1 MVGEEAPREI
11 RELGLRASR
20 AMGLDYSGVDVIES
34 PDGPVVLEV
43 NASPGWQ
50 ALNVAADVK
59 MADLIVQHAVSLAH
73 G

>member
-1 MVGEEAPREI
+1 
-11 RELGLRASR
+11 
-20 AMGLDYSGVDVIES
+20 MGLDYSGVDVIES

>member
-1 MVGEEAPREI
+1 MTGEKVPDEMLD
-11 RELGLRASR
+11 LGLEATHVL
-20 AMGLDYSGVDVIES
+20 GLDYSGVDVIES

-50 ALNVAADVK
+50 ALNLAAGINVAEE
-59 MADLIVQHAVSLAH
+59 IVRYAVSLVH